1 MKRLIGT
8 ATVAALAAAHPYVA
22 LAQSSKA
29 PNPPEQS
36 VQAEVKQAL
45 EAAGFKDVKVDPH
58 RFVVHAQDPSG
69 SPATILINPDTFGG
83 AAAPKPQENIDMS
96 SSKSGSSQSGG
107 PSQKSKR

>member
-29 PNPPEQS
+29 SNPPEQS

-58 RFVVHAQDPSG
+58 TFVVHAQDPSG

-83 AAAPKPQENIDMS
+83 AAAPKPQAGLHTANSRKVGFS
-96 SSKSGSSQSGG
+96 SNT
-107 PSQKSKR
+107 RT